1 MRGHIFAS
9 FVTAARFRRFRCPV
23 GGTQFG
29 DAPACT
35 AGFLAGFAIVSVRRR
50 SRRDVEAVMT
60 QLWQANRWL
69 RTQALR

>member
-1 MRGHIFAS
+1 
-9 FVTAARFRRFRCPV
+9 
-23 GGTQFG
+23 
-29 DAPACT
+29 
-35 AGFLAGFAIVSVRRR
+35 VSVRRR